1 MDANTGDNMKTST
14 QRGQEY
20 RKREKKKRH
29 EVRIFNHPDAIAE
42 LKAAVQKINKKY
54 CK

>member
-1 MDANTGDNMKTST
+1 VKTST

-29 EVRIFNHPDAIAE
+29 EVRIVNHPGAILE
-42 LKAAVQKINKKY
+42 LKVAVQEINKKY